1 MQHRIIKNKITF
13 SLVLMAFLI
22 FACDNNKQKDRD
34 STLAGEEDTIEEVL
48 AGKQYTGDFIYTP
61 EAAVLTGKSFIYGVE
76 MNELAL
82 ALAEKVELIKNDMHD
97 NVTVTVLGEVSPK
110 PEGQDGWDE
119 IITITHIIDVGDTPT
134 RPDVQ
139 F

>member
-1 MQHRIIKNKITF
+1 MPHRIIKNKTAL
-13 SLVLMAFLI
+13 SVVLIVFLM
-22 FACDNNKQKDRD
+22 FACNNNKQQEAD
-34 STLAGEEDTIEEVL
+34 SDKTVDADSIETTAES
-48 AGKQYTGDFIYTP
+48 KQYTGDFIYTP

-82 ALAEKVELIKNDMHD
+82 ALAEKVELIKNDIHD

>member
-1 MQHRIIKNKITF
+1 MPHRIIKNKTVL
-13 SLVLMAFLI
+13 SLLLVALLM
-22 FACDNNKQKDRD
+22 FACNNNKQREAD
-34 STLAGEEDTIEEVL
+34 SDKKVETDAIETTV
-48 AGKQYTGDFIYTP
+48 GSTQYTGDFIYTP

-76 MNELAL
+76 LNELAL
-82 ALAEKVELIKNDMHD
+82 ALAEKVALIKNDKHD